1 MQTAQIVSDGMY
13 GVLEVF
19 GPTLEFLIP
28 PDEAGAVYCVM
39 MGSMPPGVSVPL
51 HSHPDIESF
60 FLLSGVVQVLS
71 QSAQN
76 FEWLDVKPGDFV
88 HVPSGAKHAFRNIGT
103 EPAVQLIT
111 TTPRL
116 GRFFREV
123 GRPIKP
129 GAPQLPPP
137 TAGELQHF
145 ARTAARY
152 RQWLGTP
159 AENAAIGI
167 SSFSDTRAIPFT

>member
-129 GAPQLPPP
+129 RGPPVAAADGRGASTFRAHGRPLPAM
-137 TAGELQHF
+137 AGHAGGKCGHRNITFL
-145 ARTAARY
+145 
-152 RQWLGTP
+152 
-159 AENAAIGI
+159 
-167 SSFSDTRAIPFT
+167 